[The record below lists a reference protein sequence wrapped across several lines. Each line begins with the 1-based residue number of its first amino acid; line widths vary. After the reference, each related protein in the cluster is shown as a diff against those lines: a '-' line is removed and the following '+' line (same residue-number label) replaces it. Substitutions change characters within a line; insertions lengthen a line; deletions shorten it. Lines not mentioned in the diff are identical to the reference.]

1 MGIGIL
7 LAVYLRMCCG
17 ASCDRARASGCGC
30 CMGEIKMVLAMN
42 VAFLVINLI
51 KILYRPLSVPT
62 PYREGMAHSL
72 QRIVRLLAA
81 HQSPGSD

>member
-30 CMGEIKMVLAMN
+30 CMGEIKVFLAMN
-42 VAFLVINLI
+42 VAFLVISSM
-51 KILYRPLSVPT
+51 KDLYWPYLSLLPT
-62 PYREGMAHSL
+62 QIGWHALCSV
-72 QRIVRLLAA
+72 Q
-81 HQSPGSD
+81 